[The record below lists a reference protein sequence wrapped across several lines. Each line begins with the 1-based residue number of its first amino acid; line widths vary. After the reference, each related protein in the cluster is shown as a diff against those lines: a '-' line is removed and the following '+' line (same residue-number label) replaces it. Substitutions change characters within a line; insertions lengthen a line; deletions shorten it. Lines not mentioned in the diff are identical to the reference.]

1 MDGIKEQAQKAKA
14 IQEQLQNQL
23 ANAFLRKQKKAVS
36 DDSESV
42 NSEARAKAKME
53 KKKRKLE
60 REETVASL
68 PQLPELVSGAITD
81 VNTANEIR
89 LLREKIQKLTKAQGE
104 CEKQHD
110 CSHKQ
115 LRSI

>member
-53 KKKRKLE
+53 KKKKKLE
-60 REETVASL
+60 R
-68 PQLPELVSGAITD
+68 
-81 VNTANEIR
+81 
-89 LLREKIQKLTKAQGE
+89 
-104 CEKQHD
+104 
-110 CSHKQ
+110 
-115 LRSI
+115 